1 MRLQMIGNVDFN
13 ENNHSN
19 ETRDTVETP
28 AIGSDLL
35 FLGFHGYGN
44 DESEMVRIIEAIYG
58 NNRNAHGS
66 VRSPAEPNYLSF
78 RATYARPYVG
88 GNYWYPDGCGVDERR
103 HECNAVGN
111 NIVRMM
117 QSPVFQR
124 FHKILIGFSQG
135 AYLSY
140 RMVMEHPEAF
150 DGAILLSP
158 SFKGESDSLPIA
170 GNTRF
175 ALCYGSEDHTIPV
188 ADQQCARD
196 KLNAT
201 GNCTYFEYPGM
212 AHAICDQE
220 ITDLRTWLG
229 LW

>member
-1 MRLQMIGNVDFN
+1 MRLQMIGNVAFN
-13 ENNHSN
+13 ENDHTN
-19 ETRDTVETP
+19 EIQDAAETP
-28 AIGSDLL
+28 APSNNLL

-58 NNRNAHGS
+58 DNRNDHGNAH
-66 VRSPAEPNYLSF
+66 SPAEPNYLSF

-103 HECNAVGN
+103 RECSAVGN
-111 NIVRMM
+111 DIARMM
-117 QSPVFQR
+117 QSPIFQR
-124 FHKILIGFSQG
+124 FRKILIGFSQG
-135 AYLSY
+135 GHLSY
-140 RMVMEHPEAF
+140 RMVAEHPEAF

-158 SFKGESDSLPIA
+158 SFKGESDSLPVA

-175 ALCYGSEDHTIPV
+175 ALCYGSEDRTIP
-188 ADQQCARD
+188 AMDQQCARA

-220 ITDLRTWLG
+220 IADLRTWLV
-229 LW
+229 L

>member
-1 MRLQMIGNVDFN
+1 MRLKMLGNVNFDDD
-13 ENNHSN
+13 HSSGN
-19 ETRDTVETP
+19 RNVAETSASSD
-28 AIGSDLL
+28 DLL

-58 NNRNAHGS
+58 NNNHGDAHF
-66 VRSPAEPNYLSF
+66 PTEPNYLSF

-88 GNYWYPDGCGVDERR
+88 GNYWYPDGCEVDERR
-103 HECNAVGN
+103 RECSAVGN

-124 FHKILIGFSQG
+124 FRKILIGFSQG
-135 AYLSY
+135 GYLSY
-140 RMVMEHPEAF
+140 RMVAEHPETF
-150 DGAILLSP
+150 YGAILLSP
-158 SFKGESDSLPIA
+158 SFKGESDSLPVA
-170 GNTRF
+170 GSTRF
-175 ALCYGSEDHTIPV
+175 ALCYGSEDRTIPV
-188 ADQQCARD
+188 SDQQCAQA
-196 KLNAT
+196 KLSAT

-220 ITDLRTWLG
+220 IADLRTWLG